1 MIEILNLTKVF
12 NDGSENEMIAL
23 NNISLQIEDGEMV
36 AIIGKSGS
44 GKSTLIHILACIDDY
59 EEGAYY
65 LDNILVKSLPDH
77 LLSRIRNEKI
87 GLVMQ
92 DFALI
97 EEFSAFNNVMLPLDF
112 SLVRKKYREDIALQ
126 ALDDAGVENLADQ
139 MVNTMSGGQ
148 KQRVAI
154 ARAIANNPSILLA
167 DEPTGAL
174 DSVTAKEIMMVFK
187 TLNEKGKTI
196 VIVTHDMEIARQ
208 CDRIVEIID
217 GVIYDDNVTVQ
228 R

>member
-97 EEFSAFNNVMLPLDF
+97 EKFSAFDNVMLPLDF
-112 SLVRKKYREDIALQ
+112 SLVRKKYRENIALQ

-139 MVNTMSGGQ
+139 MVSTMSGGQ

-208 CDRIVEIID
+208 CDRIVEICD
-217 GVIYDDNVTVQ
+217 GIIYDNN
-228 R
+228 

>member
-65 LDNILVKSLPDH
+65 LDNILVKSLPDP
-77 LLSRIRNEKI
+77 LLSKIRNEKI

-228 R
+228 S